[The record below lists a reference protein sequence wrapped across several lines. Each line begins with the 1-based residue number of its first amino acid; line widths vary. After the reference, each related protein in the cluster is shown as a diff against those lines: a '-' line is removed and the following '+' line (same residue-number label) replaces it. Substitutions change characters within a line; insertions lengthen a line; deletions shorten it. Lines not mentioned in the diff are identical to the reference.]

1 VYHSVNG
8 DLSCLRDHYSVRG
21 LEHCVQSLAPLQLQ
35 LNQKNLVAAVMAE
48 QARQKQSGIVD
59 PEALQQQATMRT
71 TEAFLQALKRAQ
83 LDATEAASAGS
94 SHNDPDSE
102 DDEDDDE
109 DDGAESQSISSKAEN
124 GSESSQEKNACS
136 SEPTK
141 RFGKPTTVD
150 IVSLRDMNMVL
161 LDQMR
166 SKSNA
171 RALPRALP
179 RINGESSLI
188 TNEEFFQEFDKEFE
202 QWDALYQRQRE
213 RRDSLSHRPTS
224 LYRTASAAVVVTNRA
239 LQISD
244 YRRDSLLTSIKTFSS
259 CPSLLS
265 LQSQGLPLQAKYKS
279 TLGIKNKL
287 DASATVPLR
296 SLLSGEEV

>member
-21 LEHCVQSLAPLQLQ
+21 LEHCIQSLAPLQLQ
-35 LNQKNLVAAVMAE
+35 LNHKNLVAAVLAE
-48 QARQKQSGIVD
+48 QVRQKQSGIVD
-59 PEALQQQATMRT
+59 PEALQQQVTMRT

-83 LDATEAASAGS
+83 LDADEAASAS

-102 DDEDDDE
+102 DDDEDDNE
-109 DDGAESQSISSKAEN
+109 DDGAESQSVSSKADN
-124 GSESSQEKNACS
+124 GTESSQEKNAFT
-136 SEPTK
+136 SEVPLP
-141 RFGKPTTVD
+141 FGKPKTVD

-161 LDQMR
+161 LDQLR
-166 SKSNA
+166 SKFNA
-171 RALPRALP
+171 KALPRQIL
-179 RINGESSLI
+179 RSNSESSLI

-224 LYRTASAAVVVTNRA
+224 LHRTATAVVVTSRM

-244 YRRDSLLTSIKTFSS
+244 YRRDSLLTSTKSFSS

-265 LQSQGLPLQAKYKS
+265 LQSQGLPLQAKYKAAF
-279 TLGIKNKL
+279 GGKNKL
-287 DASATVPLR
+287 DASAAVPLR
-296 SLLSGEEV
+296 SLLSGEEL